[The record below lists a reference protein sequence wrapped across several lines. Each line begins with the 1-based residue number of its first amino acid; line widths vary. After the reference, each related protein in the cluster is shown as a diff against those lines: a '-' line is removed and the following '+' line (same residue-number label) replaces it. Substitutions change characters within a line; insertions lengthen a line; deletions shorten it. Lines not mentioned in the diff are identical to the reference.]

1 VKSKNFNHTKKI
13 SLNKFNIFATQKNKM
28 KNKSL
33 KTPPESALKVA
44 EFLLQI
50 KAIKLQ
56 PNNPFTWASGWK
68 SPIYCDNR
76 VTLSFPQVRTFIRQQ
91 FVDAINDKFGKPDVI
106 AGVATG
112 GIAQGALVAQE
123 MGLPFVYVRSEA
135 KKHGLTNMIEGV
147 VEAGQS
153 VVVIEDLISTGG
165 SSLKAVEALR
175 AAGCD
180 VKGMAAIFTYGF
192 KVADENFK
200 KAKCSLLT
208 LSNYEILIEQALN
221 SNYVSEKDLE
231 TLKLWRENPA
241 EWKQ

>member
-1 VKSKNFNHTKKI
+1 
-13 SLNKFNIFATQKNKM
+13 M